1 MQCLKEGDI
10 VIGKVAFK
18 RQFGIT
24 VTLSMLEF
32 GCNRDFTDLDIQ
44 VHANGSR
51 KMSQINLYLH
61 VHVQILRTPQ

>member
-44 VHANGSR
+44 VPANRSC
-51 KMSQINLYLH
+51 KMSEVNLYLH
-61 VHVQILRTPQ
+61 VHVQILRTPR